1 MYVLKREHVEHGRLR
16 ALATAI
22 INKEKA
28 GEAFDDY
35 MKTAFPW
42 LQTQKGKQHQE
53 SIDQLKAEIKR
64 ASKGYAIRPLWEQ
77 KSKVRSRL
85 KTKVVEGS
93 IPKKSKKEMDAL
105 YSKLGKTI
113 PV

>member
-42 LQTQKGKQHQE
+42 LESQKTRDHQAN
-53 SIDQLKAEIKR
+53 IKLLQAEIKR
-64 ASKGYAIRPLWEQ
+64 NAGGFGIKPLWQ
-77 KSKVRSRL
+77 AQNKVRSRL
-85 KTKVVEGS
+85 KTRVVEGS
-93 IPKKSKKEMDAL
+93 IPRPKKEMDAL

>member
-1 MYVLKREHVEHGRLR
+1 MYMLKREHVEHGRLR

-42 LQTQKGKQHQE
+42 LETQKGRERQS
-53 SIDQLKAEIKR
+53 SIKVLQDEIKR
-64 ASKGYAIRPLWEQ
+64 AAGGFAIKPLWQEN
-77 KSKVRSRL
+77 KIRSRL
-85 KTKVVEGS
+85 KTRVVDG
-93 IPKKSKKEMDAL
+93 PPRSKQEMDRF